1 MAVRRETTDNDSSP
15 EKVGTR
21 FTVSNPHPGFVDG
34 DPNIKN
40 ELGHTNYPK
49 WIDHPTL
56 KQKHVTTS
64 YLANKDSRT
73 NVITCDGKDGRPDIA
88 EKVLVNSEE
97 EEKALLAGEEP
108 IKAWGGGKGKK

>member
-1 MAVRRETTDNDSSP
+1 MAIRQNADDINNSP
-15 EKVGTR
+15 EKVGTKY
-21 FTVSNPHPGFVDG
+21 TVSNPHPGFIAG

-49 WIDHPTL
+49 WVDHPTL

-73 NVITCDGKDGRPDIA
+73 NIIETDIP
-88 EKVLVNSEE
+88 ERVSVNSEE
-97 EEKALLAGEEP
+97 EEKALMAGEEP
-108 IKAWGGGKGKK
+108 VKSWGGGKGKK